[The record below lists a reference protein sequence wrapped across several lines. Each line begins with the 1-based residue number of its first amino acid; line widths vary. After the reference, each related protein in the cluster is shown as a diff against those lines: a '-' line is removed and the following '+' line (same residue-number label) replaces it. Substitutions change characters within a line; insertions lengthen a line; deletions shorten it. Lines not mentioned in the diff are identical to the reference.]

1 MSISHLHLSEYEAS
15 ALCMLG
21 SLQQIASSSV
31 ADILDTTDL
40 DVCRRV
46 LVPMPNEAST
56 SVCRR

>member
-1 MSISHLHLSEYEAS
+1 MSISHLQLSEYEAS

-40 DVCRRV
+40 DVYRRV
-46 LVPMPNEAST
+46 LVPDAK
-56 SVCRR
+56 